1 MAEAPNQ
8 DDARVL
14 HDVQINM
21 ALGAFL
27 VFFGLVVLVSIF
39 FTDTGI
45 GKLTNLGAG
54 VVIGRS
60 RDDLQGPAPQETAVT
75 TCANFERRRHHAVIL
90 NAAQR
95 SEA

>member
-1 MAEAPNQ
+1 MS
-8 DDARVL
+8 
-14 HDVQINM
+14 QINK

-54 VVIGRS
+54 AVIG
-60 RDDLQGPAPQETAVT
+60 G
-75 TCANFERRRHHAVIL
+75 IG
-90 NAAQR
+90 AA
-95 SEA
+95 

>member
-1 MAEAPNQ
+1 MTEAPNQ
-8 DDARVL
+8 DDPRVL
-14 HDVQINM
+14 HDVQINN

-54 VVIGRS
+54 VVIG
-60 RDDLQGPAPQETAVT
+60 G
-75 TCANFERRRHHAVIL
+75 IG
-90 NAAQR
+90 AAMIYR
-95 SEA
+95 ARCLKKPR